1 MHSAKSVMLSATIK
15 IHFTDF
21 SVKVSEKK
29 CFKKFHYHQNV
40 LWFVLAT
47 FCFHLFCYSHIF
59 VLFCFVRCVYNNL
72 PRWKHCRLT
81 ARCKTALMLILM
93 LSCTFGS
100 MYVYLVGSVTR
111 GSYSESQ
118 VLVEE
123 LSMSQHN
130 DSLLMLMMFCSLFLN
145 RL

>member
-1 MHSAKSVMLSATIK
+1 L
-15 IHFTDF
+15 
-21 SVKVSEKK
+21 EKK
-29 CFKKFHYHQNV
+29 NILVSCGENTADLFGRMMRAISCNAKLFLCSFVCRRTV
-40 LWFVLAT
+40 LQ
-47 FCFHLFCYSHIF
+47 
-59 VLFCFVRCVYNNL
+59 VR
-72 PRWKHCRLT
+72 
-81 ARCKTALMLILM
+81 
-93 LSCTFGS
+93 GS
-100 MYVYLVGSVTR
+100 LCGSVTR